1 MILLNKI
8 PKTGNKSKTRQ
19 MELHK
24 TENFYTAKET
34 IRVKKQP
41 THWKKICA
49 NSVWDKGLISKTD
62 KELQIK
68 NK

>member
-1 MILLNKI
+1 
-8 PKTGNKSKTRQ
+8 